1 MGLIYSFFIAVFTG
15 LVNIAALFDGKAKL
29 WVRGRR
35 GWKKN
40 LKDKI
45 GSGERRIWV
54 HCASLGEFEQGRP
67 VLERIKKE
75 DSSVKIV
82 LTFFSPSGYEIR
94 KDYPL
99 ADYIFYLPADTMG
112 NAEYFI
118 SEVNPAYVI
127 FVKYEFWYN
136 YITTLKK
143 KGIPVY
149 LISAI
154 FRPDQHF
161 FRWYGGFFRKILEQ
175 FSHIFVQDK
184 NSVEL
189 LESIGIKNSTI
200 AGDTRLDRVN
210 EIVSSARTLPVIE
223 KFRDG
228 EILFLAGSSWRQDEE
243 IIAAYINGNPNRM
256 KWVFA
261 PHEPDEQNVGRLEK
275 LLMVKTVRYSQFN
288 ENSADARVLII
299 DNIGILNSAY
309 QYAYIAAIGGGFGN
323 GIHNILEPASWEIP
337 VMFGPN
343 HKKFREAIDLINENG
358 ARCYDSLKSFKE
370 ILDKWL
376 TDDGFYLISAKAAG
390 NYIKNNIGAT
400 DQIMQKLR

>member
-1 MGLIYSFFIAVFTG
+1 MGLIYSFLIFAFTG
-15 LVNIAALFDGKAKL
+15 LVNIASIFDSKAKL

-35 GWKKN
+35 GWRKH
-40 LKDKI
+40 LREKI
-45 GSGERRIWV
+45 SSEERRIWV

-67 VLERIKKE
+67 VLEKIKKE
-75 DSSVKIV
+75 DPSVKIV

-94 KDYPL
+94 KDYPF
-99 ADYIFYLPADTMG
+99 ADYIFYLPADTRS

-118 SEVNPAYVI
+118 SAVKPAFVI

-136 YITTLKK
+136 YISTLNR
-143 KGIPVY
+143 KGIPIY

-154 FRPDQHF
+154 FRSDQHF
-161 FRWYGGFFRKILEQ
+161 FRWYGGFFRKILGK

-184 NSVEL
+184 NSVDL
-189 LESIGIKNSTI
+189 LESIGIMNSTL

-210 EIVSSARTLPVIE
+210 EIASSAKSLPVIE
-223 KFRDG
+223 KFRGG

-243 IIAAYINGNPNRM
+243 IIAAYINCHPDRM

-261 PHEPDEQNVGRLEK
+261 PHEPDEQNISRLEK
-275 LLMVKTVRYSQFN
+275 LLRVKTIRYSEFT
-288 ENSADARVLII
+288 EKSADARVLII

-309 QYAYIAAIGGGFGN
+309 QYAYIAAVGGGFGN
-323 GIHNILEPASWEIP
+323 GIHNILEPATWEIP

-358 ARCYDSLKSFKE
+358 ARCYNSLKSFE
-370 ILDKWL
+370 DILDKWL
-376 TDDGFYLISAKAAG
+376 TEERFYLMSAKAAG
-390 NYIKNNIGAT
+390 DYIKKNIGAT